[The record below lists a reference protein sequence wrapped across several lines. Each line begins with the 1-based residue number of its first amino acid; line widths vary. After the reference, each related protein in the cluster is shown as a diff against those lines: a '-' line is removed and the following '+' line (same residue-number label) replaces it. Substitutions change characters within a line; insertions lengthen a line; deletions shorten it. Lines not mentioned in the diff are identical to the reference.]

1 MLWIMVEAAG
11 FNPSDAADDQIIWTR
26 TADGC
31 YSAKSA
37 YLLQFEG
44 CVESF
49 LQKQV
54 WKVWVPSRSKFF
66 MWLLLQKRIWTVDR
80 LLTREWINQYFCL
93 LCRRNMETAGH
104 LFLECPFSRQVWEG
118 ISIWLSLPRL
128 EPRSWS
134 PTWEIQEWFVATV
147 VEVGSGRH
155 KGAQSA
161 VILVCWLIWREWNS
175 RIFICIFLFDI
186 TRDMAFCSSSILLL
200 CTLQQYF

>member
-104 LFLECPFSRQVWEG
+104 LFLECPFS
-118 ISIWLSLPRL
+118 P
-128 EPRSWS
+128 
-134 PTWEIQEWFVATV
+134 
-147 VEVGSGRH
+147 
-155 KGAQSA
+155 
-161 VILVCWLIWREWNS
+161 
-175 RIFICIFLFDI
+175 
-186 TRDMAFCSSSILLL
+186 
-200 CTLQQYF
+200 